1 MTVSLPRA
9 AALGVLAALALSAC
23 GAAPENSSTTAD
35 GKNAATATSA
45 ADFGGLDALVKA
57 AKKVA

>member
-1 MTVSLPRA
+1 MTVSLPRT
-9 AALGVLAALALSAC
+9 AALGVIAALALSAC

-45 ADFGGLDALVKA
+45 ADFGASTPW
-57 AKKVA
+57 